1 MLPLYVEEPQQR
13 NSLQVGLGVG
23 LEDGGERAPFRN
35 QSMCAMRKRKNNT
48 DYAEAVRQGANS

>member
-1 MLPLYVEEPQQR
+1 MEEPQQR

-48 DYAEAVRQGANS
+48 DYAEAVRHGANS